1 MRASGPSWNSEGR
14 RFPVAKVSCRKAF
27 SSELLAQARQ
37 NPQIW
42 AMATDSRGSV
52 TIGDFFKELP
62 NQSLELGIAE
72 QNAVAVAAGA
82 ALMGKNVFVA
92 GPSCFLTARAYEQI
106 KVDVAYNHTNVK
118 IVGVS
123 AGVSYGPLG
132 CTHTSLHDIAG
143 MRALPGLSV
152 FVPADAVQ
160 TRFLTRWLTGY
171 EGPAFLRMGR
181 GDVESVYGEEETF
194 QVGKAKL
201 ARQGSDVTLA
211 ACGECVWQ
219 ALQAAELLA
228 QRGVS
233 ARVLDF
239 FSIKPFDEEAVI
251 RAAEET
257 GAILTVEEHSV
268 CGGLGEQVAR
278 TVVENRPVPVK
289 ILGFP
294 DSECRV
300 GASADLFRAYGLT
313 GEAIADQALRLLGK
327 GR

>member
-1 MRASGPSWNSEGR
+1 
-14 RFPVAKVSCRKAF
+14 
-27 SSELLAQARQ
+27 
-37 NPQIW
+37 
-42 AMATDSRGSV
+42 
-52 TIGDFFKELP
+52 
-62 NQSLELGIAE
+62 
-72 QNAVAVAAGA
+72 
-82 ALMGKNVFVA
+82 MGKNVFVA

-251 RAAEET
+251 CAAEET

>member
-1 MRASGPSWNSEGR
+1 MS
-14 RFPVAKVSCRKAF
+14 K
-27 SSELLAQARQ
+27 
-37 NPQIW
+37 
-42 AMATDSRGSV
+42 SRS
-52 TIGDFFKELP
+52 
-62 NQSLELGIAE
+62 
-72 QNAVAVAAGA
+72 
-82 ALMGKNVFVA
+82 
-92 GPSCFLTARAYEQI
+92 
-106 KVDVAYNHTNVK
+106 DVAYNHTNVK

-268 CGGLGEQVAR
+268 CGGPGRAGGPHGGGKQAGAR
-278 TVVENRPVPVK
+278 EDSRIPGFGMPCGRFRGSVPGLRPDGGGHCGSGPCAFSARGGDIMALFLSIDQSTSVTKGLVW
-289 ILGFP
+289 
-294 DSECRV
+294 DSE
-300 GASADLFRAYGLT
+300 G
-313 GEAIADQALRLLGK
+313 RLLARADVPHRQLTNDLGWVGHDPMEILRNTLRARRP